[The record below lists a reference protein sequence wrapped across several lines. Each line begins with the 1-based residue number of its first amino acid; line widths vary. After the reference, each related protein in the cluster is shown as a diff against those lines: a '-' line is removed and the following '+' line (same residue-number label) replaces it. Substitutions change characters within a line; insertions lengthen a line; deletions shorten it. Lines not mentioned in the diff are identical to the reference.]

1 VEVPDANIVTLF
13 TPRASSS
20 PVAWYVQVDCS
31 ELEIAEIPHDA
42 CPLRLHLR
50 RRYGPNVQL
59 GEITGWE
66 DRNRPAAAPRFN
78 RGGTVYHATFSKP
91 GSQVGP
97 KFAIRQTVSM
107 RGRADCL
114 GRRALAC
121 LYHFAHASKIVRSN
135 CREHQ
140 WSAECFRRTLILE
153 LLSGTTFVTTEGRAT
168 MTGCISNTWSRI
180 VPLGTGCRL
189 SSASTTERCVR
200 APEGRVRLRR

>member
-78 RGGTVYHATFSKP
+78 RGGTVYHATFAKP

-97 KFAIRQTVSM
+97 KFW
-107 RGRADCL
+107 D
-114 GRRALAC
+114 
-121 LYHFAHASKIVRSN
+121 
-135 CREHQ
+135 E
-140 WSAECFRRTLILE
+140 
-153 LLSGTTFVTTEGRAT
+153 
-168 MTGCISNTWSRI
+168 
-180 VPLGTGCRL
+180 PL
-189 SSASTTERCVR
+189 
-200 APEGRVRLRR
+200 